1 MGELTAEQIMVWDFD
16 LHDVVSEPF
25 AANQW
30 YTFAQTVIALKP
42 NSMSPEGPFAVGE
55 VTDILIGLENIDDL
69 TQSNID
75 SGMVA
80 YSVGYLKGY
89 KNEDGND
96 WDLNC
101 MLSHF
106 GANPVKND
114 MGISDLIPE

>member
-1 MGELTAEQIMVWDFD
+1 
-16 LHDVVSEPF
+16 
-25 AANQW
+25 
-30 YTFAQTVIALKP
+30 
-42 NSMSPEGPFAVGE
+42 MSPEGPFAVGE

-69 TQSNID
+69 TQANID